1 MDLDYYRDF
10 MTIARVGT
18 IAEAARQ
25 LRIAQ
30 PALSHRLKQLEEYLN
45 APLIKT
51 DRGVR
56 KIELTEAGEYLYER
70 AQYLLST
77 EDNLKREVTHR
88 VQGTAGILKVSLSPS
103 TAMMFIRDYLVPF
116 SRTYPQVQHRLNE
129 VTINEQTNQL
139 LAGESEIGVANAPL
153 VHPDLFQILHTER
166 ERLLIASSQQS
177 RWNASRQPIV
187 SLEALRH
194 TPLALSRGCAPIFLD
209 ACHKYEITP
218 SVLSICTT
226 RTAALIWARENRA
239 CAIVPEQEAENFS
252 NEVYYT
258 ALDVPD
264 LYVQK
269 SFVIVRDRPLTKVAQ
284 NFLDFYNLT
293 LAET

>member
-10 MTIARVGT
+10 MTIARAGT

-30 PALSHRLKQLEEYLN
+30 PALSHRLKQLEEHLN

-70 AQYLLST
+70 AQYLIST

-166 ERLLIASSQQS
+166 ERLLIASSRQS

-194 TPLALSRGCAPIFLD
+194 TPLVRNYPVCFEHLHNAYGGAHLGAGKSRLRDRTRTGSGKFFERIILYGAGCAQSLR
-209 ACHKYEITP
+209 AKKHRHRAG
-218 SVLSICTT
+218 S
-226 RTAALIWARENRA
+226 AAH
-239 CAIVPEQEAENFS
+239 
-252 NEVYYT
+252 
-258 ALDVPD
+258 
-264 LYVQK
+264 
-269 SFVIVRDRPLTKVAQ
+269 
-284 NFLDFYNLT
+284 
-293 LAET
+293 